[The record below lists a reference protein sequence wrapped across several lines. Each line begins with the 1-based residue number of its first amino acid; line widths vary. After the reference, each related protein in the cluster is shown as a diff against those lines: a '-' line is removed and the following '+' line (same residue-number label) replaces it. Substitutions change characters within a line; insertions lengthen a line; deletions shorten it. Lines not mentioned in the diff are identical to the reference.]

1 MTIQEIKD
9 IFDID
14 ITEKEKKTLNVY
26 LRTLYTHKNRPFKT
40 LTAIAKELNLT
51 HSSLIHSMKKL
62 ETYKTDPL
70 FMYVA
75 KAFET
80 KDIELIYEYKRL
92 EEKKVYLRKHLTY
105 KQFMLKVN
113 LEKPKK
119 LIKEKYYGEADRIS
133 DDFSEVKRVGILE
146 VAEKLRFKKT
156 ELNNKPFTAWT
167 GRDWK
172 NYHKITIE

>member
-1 MTIQEIKD
+1 MTIQEIEN

-14 ITEKEKKTLNVY
+14 ITEKDKKTLNVY
-26 LRTLYTHKNRPFKT
+26 LRTLYTHRNRPFKT

-51 HSSLIHSMKKL
+51 HSSLVHSMKKL

-80 KDIELIYEYKRL
+80 KDINMIYEYKRL

-133 DDFSEVKRVGILE
+133 SDFTEAERVGILE
-146 VAEKLRFKKT
+146 VAEKLRFIKT
-156 ELNNKPFTAWT
+156 NLNDKPFNLWT

-172 NYHKITIE
+172 NYYELIN